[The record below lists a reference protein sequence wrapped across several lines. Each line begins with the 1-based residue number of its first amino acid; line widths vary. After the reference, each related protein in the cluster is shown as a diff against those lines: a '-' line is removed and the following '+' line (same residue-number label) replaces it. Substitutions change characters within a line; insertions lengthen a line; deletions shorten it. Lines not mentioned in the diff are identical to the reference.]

1 MKEKIK
7 VIATYFLCVVFA
19 VEFLTLC
26 FGVTLAIYDFTG
38 HHEMVTN
45 ATNNIYK
52 TLGISR

>member
-26 FGVTLAIYDFTG
+26 FGVTLAIYDFKG
-38 HHEMVTN
+38 EHEMVKN

-52 TLGISR
+52 TLGISK